1 MQVTRFTDLSLR
13 LLMHLMQTPDHSR
26 ATVQEVADRFNVP
39 YNHLNKVAH
48 ALSKMGIIQG
58 SKGKNG
64 GIRLVKA
71 PSEVRL
77 GDLVR
82 LTEPQADII
91 DCNIGPCPL
100 RGNCKLKCVLVDARE
115 AFYAK
120 LNEYTLADVAATPF
134 IQLEAQ

>member
-13 LLMHLMQTPDHSR
+13 LLMHLMQSPEQSR
-26 ATVQEVADRFNVP
+26 TTVQEVAVRFNVP

-48 ALSKMGIIQG
+48 GLSKMGIIRG

-64 GIRLVKA
+64 GIRLA
-71 PSEVRL
+71 RDPAEIRL

-82 LTEPQADII
+82 QTEPQSDII
-91 DCNIGPCPL
+91 DCSVGPCPL
-100 RGNCKLKCVLVDARE
+100 MGNCKLKCVLLEARD

-120 LNEYTLADVAATPF
+120 LNEYTLADVAAQPF
-134 IQLEAQ
+134 MQLEVG